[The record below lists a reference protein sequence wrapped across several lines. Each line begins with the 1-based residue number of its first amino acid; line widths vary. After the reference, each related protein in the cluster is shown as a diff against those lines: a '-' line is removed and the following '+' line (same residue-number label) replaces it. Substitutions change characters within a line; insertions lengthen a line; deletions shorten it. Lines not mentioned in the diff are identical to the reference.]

1 MKDNFKEIAEEAA
14 SKGLD
19 GFEYFTRLQ
28 KFYRDNC
35 EACGTQRC
43 LGVYDKE
50 WRDGCELYKKEFC
63 E

>member
-28 KFYRDNC
+28 KFYHDNC
-35 EACGTQRC
+35 EACGTQ
-43 LGVYDKE
+43 
-50 WRDGCELYKKEFC
+50 
-63 E
+63 